1 MTPSPDTSSASG
13 LQYASL
19 LTRVAPYPK
28 AGGYRLPESVAL
40 MASNEGPEP
49 LDPAVAEVV
58 AEAASGINRYP
69 DPGAAELRGE
79 LSGLWGVPA
88 DQIGLGNGSCDLL
101 IALGWSLLEP
111 GSNVVYAWPS
121 FSVYPMLAQLTGADE
136 VQVPLDGDTH
146 DLGALLAAITPETR
160 LVIVC
165 NPNNPT
171 GTALPAEV
179 IADFARAVPRDVCVL
194 IDEAYVEF
202 SDVCGPRELLPL
214 VEELPNV
221 VLLRTFSKAHG
232 LCGLR
237 VGYGLFGSVEL
248 VEATDRIRQPFYL
261 NHLAQTAAVAMLHRP
276 EILHRRV
283 QTQLAARDQLAAG
296 LGELGYDVSP
306 AQANFVWAQLP
317 EVDGLSAAER
327 TAAEQEV
334 VSHLREAGVLVRA
347 GTALGE
353 PGHLRIST
361 GTSVEQERLLGALSA
376 RG

>member
-1 MTPSPDTSSASG
+1 MTPPDATLG
-13 LQYASL
+13 LRYSTVL
-19 LTRVAPYPK
+19 SRVGEYPK

-79 LSGLWGVPA
+79 LSGLWGVPPE
-88 DQIGLGNGSCDLL
+88 QIGLGNGSCDLL
-101 IALGWSLLEP
+101 IALGWALLEP

-146 DLGALLAAITPETR
+146 DLGALLAAITAHTR

-171 GTALPAEV
+171 GTALPADV
-179 IADFARAVPRDVCVL
+179 VADFARAVPRDVCVL

-202 SDVCGPRELLPL
+202 SDICGPRDLLHL
-214 VEELPNV
+214 VDELPNV

-248 VEATDRIRQPFYL
+248 VEATDRLRQPFYL

-276 EILHRRV
+276 EILQRRV
-283 QTQLAARDQLAAG
+283 ASQKAARDELAAG
-296 LGELGYDVSP
+296 LTALGYAVSP
-306 AQANFVWAQLP
+306 AEANFVWAQLP
-317 EVDGLSAAER
+317 GVGGLPAEAQ

-334 VSHLREAGVLVRA
+334 VAHLREAGVLVRA

-353 PGHLRIST
+353 PGRLRIST
-361 GTSVEQERLLGALSA
+361 GTSVEIERLLTALA
-376 RG
+376 NR